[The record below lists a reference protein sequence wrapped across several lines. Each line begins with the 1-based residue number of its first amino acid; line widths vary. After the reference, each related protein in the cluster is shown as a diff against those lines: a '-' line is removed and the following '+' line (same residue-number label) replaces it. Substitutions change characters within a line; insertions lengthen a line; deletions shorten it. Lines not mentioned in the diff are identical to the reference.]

1 MKNTNAEVYKGV
13 GDFLKKLNLGISE
26 EDAKKFADAVDNAI
40 RETKINLLIVGP
52 TGSGKSTTIKAL
64 FKEQKQENVKIAIR
78 EGGKP
83 TTMEIESYK
92 LSKDLTIYD
101 SPGLGDGEKDKEH
114 IEKIQKLLKM
124 QDDEGNALIDL
135 VLIIVDG
142 KPERDLATTY
152 HTIEVISEAM
162 QIKDRDR
169 ILIAINKCDQMS
181 SHPKAQWDYEKGL
194 PSEFLK
200 IQIEKK
206 VAEIR
211 YRILETSDLKTEPIY
226 YSAGYYDE
234 EEKKQYKPHNL
245 DKIIATIF
253 RIMKTKN
260 PRKVLKMREDI
271 NDESIA
277 SSSND
282 GGGNYKKEAEKSLFD
297 SLVDTIIEVGKVV
310 IPLAVE
316 KVGKVLIESAGKW
329 LNKLKFW

>member
-1 MKNTNAEVYKGV
+1 MKNTNAEVHKGV
-13 GDFLKKLNLGISE
+13 GDILKKLNLGISV
-26 EDAKKFADAVDNAI
+26 EDTKKLADAVDNVI

-64 FKEQKQENVKIAIR
+64 FKEQKKEDVEITIR

-83 TTMEIESYK
+83 ITMEIENYK
-92 LSKDLTIYD
+92 LSEDLTIYD

-114 IEKIQKLLKM
+114 IEKIQRLLKM

-142 KPERDLATTY
+142 RAERDLATAY
-152 HTIEVISEAM
+152 NTIEVISEVM
-162 QIKDRDR
+162 QKKDRNR
-169 ILIAINKCDQMS
+169 ILIAINKCDQIS

-194 PSEFLK
+194 PNEFLK
-200 IQIEKK
+200 TQIEKK
-206 VAEIR
+206 VADIR

-282 GGGNYKKEAEKSLFD
+282 GGGNYKKEAEKTFFD
-297 SLVDTIIEVGKVV
+297 SLLDTIKEVGKKVIPVV
-310 IPLAVE
+310 ID
-316 KVGKVLIESAGKW
+316 KVAKVLVEGVDKLIGKF
-329 LNKLKFW
+329 KFW